1 MQLKIALDLLGHGQM
16 HSSFVW
22 NESPEHGFPSGVGVG
37 LVHDLL
43 LLTTDPPHGFS
54 QSDHW
59 LHAV

>member
-22 NESPEHGFPSGVGVG
+22 NESPEHGLPSGVGVG

-54 QSDHW
+54 QSD
-59 LHAV
+59 L